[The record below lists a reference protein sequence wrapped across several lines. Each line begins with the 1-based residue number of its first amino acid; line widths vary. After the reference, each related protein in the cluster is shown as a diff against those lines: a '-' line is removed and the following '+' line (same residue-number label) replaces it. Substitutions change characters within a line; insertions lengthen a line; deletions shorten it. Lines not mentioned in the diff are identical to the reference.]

1 MANWQQINELN
12 DISADLP
19 RFTEA
24 LNALAHRRFS
34 AVRFAVGLMSTQI
47 RVSLIRR
54 IAWVV
59 LNYNPLIK

>member
-24 LNALAHRRFS
+24 LNAL
-34 AVRFAVGLMSTQI
+34 
-47 RVSLIRR
+47 
-54 IAWVV
+54 
-59 LNYNPLIK
+59 